1 MNALLILGN
10 LIHLDKVK
18 QMASV
23 FEMKSLSDE
32 NLFFHAESA
41 KTLLDKALTYL
52 SFDIQKKIETPRN
65 QRKKIIISDKV
76 ISASNHLK
84 KFKNESLNQILQDLI
99 IFSQN
104 YEDTQNQAIEFSN
117 PEDLKKLK
125 TKILLI
131 TAERFS

>member
-1 MNALLILGN
+1 
-10 LIHLDKVK
+10 
-18 QMASV
+18 MASV
-23 FEMKSLSDE
+23 FEIKSLSDE

-41 KTLLDKALTYL
+41 KILLDKALTYL

-65 QRKKIIISDKV
+65 QRKKIIISDKI

-84 KFKNESLNQILQDLI
+84 EFKNESLNQILQDLI

-104 YEDTQNQAIEFSN
+104 YENNQDQAIEFSN
-117 PEDLKKLK
+117 QEDLKKLK